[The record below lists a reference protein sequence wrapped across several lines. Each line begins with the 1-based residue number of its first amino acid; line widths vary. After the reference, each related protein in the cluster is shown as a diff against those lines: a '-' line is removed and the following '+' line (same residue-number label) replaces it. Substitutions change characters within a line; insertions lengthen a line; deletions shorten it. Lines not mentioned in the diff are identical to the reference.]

1 MRKEMG
7 KTYMEIAAEFS
18 AMDVPGKVHMLAE
31 LDVDGLK
38 TMLEGANAAPS
49 DAYIKKWIGFL
60 ADTIERK
67 TAERRE
73 SRLDELGI

>member
-1 MRKEMG
+1 MG

-38 TMLEGANAAPS
+38 TMLEGANSAP
-49 DAYIKKWIGFL
+49 DGAYIKKWIGFL
-60 ADTIERK
+60 SDTIERK
-67 TAERRE
+67 TAARRE
-73 SRLDELGI
+73 SRLEELGI

>member
-1 MRKEMG
+1 MG

-31 LDVDGLK
+31 LDVDELK
-38 TMLEGANAAPS
+38 TMLEGAESAPPG
-49 DAYIKKWIGFL
+49 AHIKNWIRFL

-67 TAERRE
+67 TAARRD
-73 SRLDELGI
+73 SRLEELGI